1 MPTQD
6 IRERLSKVFRCRGR
20 NFSNVMAFNK
30 TGEEIHSAQG
40 SKKIVSLYTNGMYR
54 GVQRISA
61 VRRITCI
68 SLLPRE
74 IIALFFFRRFTS
86 GKITAAFL
94 GLVRPHVIYRPAR
107 RDNLHSRNP
116 LPEVSALTCR
126 RYRATC
132 RRFYQ

>member
-30 TGEEIHSAQG
+30 TGVEIHSAQG

-68 SLLPRE
+68 SLLPHVRS
-74 IIALFFFRRFTS
+74 LPFFFFFVVFTS

-116 LPEVSALTCR
+116 LPGVSAPTCR
-126 RYRATC
+126 
-132 RRFYQ
+132 Q